1 MAKNKRRQCRTGK
14 AISKDILIFESQV
27 QYKRL
32 LKAIRTGPQHFYSS
46 TVTFT
51 MGLHNG
57 PKVFPSCF

>member
-32 LKAIRTGPQHFYSS
+32 LKAIRTGPQRFYSS
-46 TVTFT
+46 TVT
-51 MGLHNG
+51 
-57 PKVFPSCF
+57 